1 MLLLPLHLYRGFNN
15 KNIISLSIPLSFFI
29 CLSLSVCLSVSLS
42 LSVSLVALIRKT
54 SFLYQFPYLF
64 FIYLS
69 LSLCLSLSRGF
80 NNKNIISLSIPLSFF
95 VCLSLSLCLSVSPS
109 LVATIT
115 ISSFLYIHF
124 LIYFCLSLC
133 LYVRLTLSL
142 CLSFCPCI
150 SLSLC
155 HSPSYHYIVNNIIYL
170 SRSLPQTFLLYLSI
184 RHSHFNTKPSPFPN
198 YLDIY
203 PLSVCGPVCLSFP
216 LAVSPP
222 YLSQYLSSVC
232 MQLLFLVAF

>member
-1 MLLLPLHLYRGFNN
+1 M
-15 KNIISLSIPLSFFI
+15 
-29 CLSLSVCLSVSLS
+29 
-42 LSVSLVALIRKT
+42 ALITKT
-54 SFLYQFPYLF
+54 LFLYQFPYL
-64 FIYLS
+64 S
-69 LSLCLSLSRGF
+69 LS
-80 NNKNIISLSIPLSFF
+80 
-95 VCLSLSLCLSVSPS
+95 VCLFLSVSPS

-133 LYVRLTLSL
+133 LYVHLTLSL

-155 HSPSYHYIVNNIIYL
+155 HSPSFHYIVNNIIYL